1 MEEISQ
7 CNAMRALK
15 DAVKKLTP
23 GSVELEHAAALHALE
38 ILKSCLKLNGRDTEK
53 FLKKTIPCLIRYL
66 DYNLCD
72 QQAVMTEQMHAVV
85 RQIQQSQ
92 SDMQVHNKTLSAA
105 VTSLYEFTEN
115 PSCDTSFQHT
125 ATMLEEAVATAE
137 VEQHTLLDNAVSIA
151 TKMNSLYQNRPLGP
165 QAQLCMEL
173 HNQFM
178 DIISRSFG
186 LLISPKSNSWNK

>member
-1 MEEISQ
+1 
-7 CNAMRALK
+7 
-15 DAVKKLTP
+15 
-23 GSVELEHAAALHALE
+23 
-38 ILKSCLKLNGRDTEK
+38 
-53 FLKKTIPCLIRYL
+53 
-66 DYNLCD
+66 
-72 QQAVMTEQMHAVV
+72 MHAVV

-92 SDMQVHNKTLSAA
+92 SDMQVHSKTLSAA

-137 VEQHTLLDNAVSIA
+137 VEQHALLDNAVSIA

-173 HNQFM
+173 HSQFM
-178 DIISRSFG
+178 DIISPFIWPFDFTKEQ
-186 LLISPKSNSWNK
+186 LLEQMNDHDHKMKFDTRPKSMYMHLLAFHMKDIQLELLW